1 VNAPA
6 MQNKENVSSYSKT
19 VQTKITNLYTTLKT
33 QNQNQWIDQRST
45 RI

>member
-19 VQTKITNLYTTLKT
+19 VQTKITNLHIYTTLK
-33 QNQNQWIDQRST
+33 NQNQWIDQRRT